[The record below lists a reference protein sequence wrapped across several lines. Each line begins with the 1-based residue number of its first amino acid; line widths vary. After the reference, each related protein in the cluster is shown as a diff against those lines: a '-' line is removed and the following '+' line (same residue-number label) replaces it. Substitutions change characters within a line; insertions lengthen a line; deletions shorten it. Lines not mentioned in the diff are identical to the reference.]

1 MLIRKTVPADLP
13 QILAVYAYAR
23 EQMKQNRNPSQWGD
37 DRPSLAV
44 LEEDVR
50 KGQSYVIEE
59 KNQICG
65 VFTFVIGSDPTY
77 QVIEQGR
84 WLNEMPYGT
93 IHRIAGNGSVKG
105 IFIRCLSYCMERIPN
120 IRIDTHEDNYTMQHL
135 LQKSGF
141 QKCGIIH
148 VEDGSPRIAYQRCI
162 H

>member
-23 EQMKQNRNPSQWGD
+23 EQMKQNGNPSQWGD

-84 WLNEMPYGT
+84 WLNEMPYGN
-93 IHRIAGNGSVKG
+93 IHRIAVKGSVKH
-105 IFIRCLSYCMERIPN
+105 IYIRFMSYCIDRIPN
-120 IRIDTHEDNYTMQHL
+120 IRIDTHADNLIMQHL
-135 LQKSGF
+135 LVKNGF
-141 QKCGIIH
+141 QKCGIIY
-148 VEDGSPRIAYQRCI
+148 VDDGSPRIAYQRC